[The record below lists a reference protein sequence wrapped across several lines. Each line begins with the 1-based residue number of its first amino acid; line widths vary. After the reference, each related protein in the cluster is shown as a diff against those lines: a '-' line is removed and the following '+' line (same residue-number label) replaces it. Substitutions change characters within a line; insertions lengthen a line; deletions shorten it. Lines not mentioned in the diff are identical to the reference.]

1 MFYVSNQ
8 STKIYIDVREPSE
21 YASGHVEGAINLPV
35 NSISEDSVELKNIKA
50 NDTIIVYCR
59 SGVRAGQAQARLQ
72 SLGYHYVT
80 NGINQESIEKQLN
93 IK

>member
-1 MFYVSNQ
+1 M
-8 STKIYIDVREPSE
+8 DVREPSE

-35 NSISEDSVELKNIKA
+35 NSISEDSVELKNIKF

-72 SLGYHYVT
+72 SLGYYNVT